1 MPLQDVYPDAEA
13 ISPARPSISLVAF
26 SYKGVAVLET
36 LCQKVYFPLEPPP
49 AGSTTFFYGFLYFV
63 IRDYWGQQ
71 DPALREYDAQAM
83 IDLCETRFCAG
94 LEKFETLTV
103 PVMPNIQALL
113 LGVSV
118 INMLQLL
125 HILTRLPGDQSTGR
139 MQVIFE
145 LDVLVRRCHHVSY
158 PWLPSQIFAR
168 SRRPRICG
176 YQATYVL
183 ATIHVGQE
191 SVSKSWTRIELPGF

>member
-1 MPLQDVYPDAEA
+1 M
-13 ISPARPSISLVAF
+13 
-26 SYKGVAVLET
+26 
-36 LCQKVYFPLEPPP
+36 
-49 AGSTTFFYGFLYFV
+49 TFFYGFLYFV
-63 IRDYWGQQ
+63 IRDYWSQQ

-113 LGVSV
+113 LGVRV

-125 HILTRLPGDQSTGR
+125 HILTRPPGDQSTGR

-158 PWLPSQIFAR
+158 PWLPSQIFPR
-168 SRRPRICG
+168 PRRPRVCG

-191 SVSKSWTRIELPGF
+191 PVTKSWTRIELSRLRYRCRILYSIVESGSKTLGLDVTRYYLVRKTSGTGIR